1 MEIIMNL
8 FEKYSKIKEKLKI
21 FLKHRKFNEKR
32 FDTYITK
39 VTVQGDFFFSGQIIF
54 SGILSGCLKGD
65 RGTMTSAII
74 KKESIINGDVEAMF
88 VIIEGKVVGNIIA
101 EKVIIRDTAII
112 EGSVHYEYISV
123 EEGAIISGALKLM
136 NSIK

>member
-1 MEIIMNL
+1 
-8 FEKYSKIKEKLKI
+8 
-21 FLKHRKFNEKR
+21 
-32 FDTYITK
+32 
-39 VTVQGDFFFSGQIIF
+39 
-54 SGILSGCLKGD
+54 
-65 RGTMTSAII
+65 MTSAII